1 MAPPKLSKQT
11 KSNAMRFRVDGVTYV
26 VDRDELTPRIER
38 ELFTQT
44 SLTVQK
50 AVEAVVGGAS
60 FGLAALIFLARRQ
73 AGEAVAYQTIEDDLW
88 KAMKAAGDEFD
99 IDLIVGARAGRVR
112 SAPRSEASA
121 SGGVA
126 GAGALV
132 RDPAVGG

>member
-99 IDLIVGARAGRVR
+99 IDLIVEG
-112 SAPRSEASA
+112 E
-121 SGGVA
+121 GGE
-126 GAGALV
+126 GE
-132 RDPAVGG
+132 VGPPG